1 MRRPSLSS
9 RRGGSGRPRKTVMF
23 APLRLLLSALS
34 LGRLSGDPVHDEV
47 RPDSKALQSRVRF
60 ASKGPSSCSQSP
72 KTGRSGRS
80 SSFLVGRPSLV
91 GSRSPS
97 SAGYGPLGVVPT
109 SRLAVLR
116 LVSSFKRPPL
126 SEPLTVGRCVKARR
140 PRRLSKACVRAPR
153 ACGPRPPRP
162 VFWHSCHHV
171 QQS

>member
-1 MRRPSLSS
+1 
-9 RRGGSGRPRKTVMF
+9 MF

-80 SSFLVGRPSLV
+80 SSFLVGRLSLT
-91 GSRSPS
+91 
-97 SAGYGPLGVVPT
+97 LL
-109 SRLAVLR
+109 SRLWAARRRSLPRVSR
-116 LVSSFKRPPL
+116 FYVSSFKRPPL
-126 SEPLTVGRCVKARR
+126 PEPSIVGRCVKARR

-171 QQS
+171 QQSSRRDA